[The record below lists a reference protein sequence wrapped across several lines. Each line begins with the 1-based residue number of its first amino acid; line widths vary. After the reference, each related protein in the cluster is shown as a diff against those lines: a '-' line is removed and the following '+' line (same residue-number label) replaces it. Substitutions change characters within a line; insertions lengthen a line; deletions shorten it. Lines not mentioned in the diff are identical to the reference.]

1 MIVTKYSKNNK
12 QDYTLKIKEN
22 YVNSLP
28 RRKRDNNDSLYS
40 KSVSDTNL
48 VYNFKDKE
56 FSTKMQN
63 LEYRKNKLFKV
74 IKEIKQEELFNSLE
88 KMIYDLVEY
97 SNPALKY
104 VKTIK
109 EKFDVNLL
117 ISEQGFSMQNIKN
130 IQGKL
135 ADEDSFE
142 SLLNDLN

>member
-1 MIVTKYSKNNK
+1 
-12 QDYTLKIKEN
+12 
-22 YVNSLP
+22 
-28 RRKRDNNDSLYS
+28 
-40 KSVSDTNL
+40 
-48 VYNFKDKE
+48 
-56 FSTKMQN
+56 MQN
-63 LEYRKNKLFKV
+63 LEQRKDKLFK
-74 IKEIKQEELFNSLE
+74 ILKEIKQEKLFNSLE
-88 KMIYDLVEY
+88 KIIYEFVEY

-130 IQGKL
+130 MQGEL